1 MSLQGGFFGPKNA
14 SMPCAQ
20 SALTAGAWK
29 ITLVEARVIVGD
41 GQIDL
46 PCMFTTIIAERRR
59 VAEVA
64 RHHVVG

>member
-1 MSLQGGFFGPKNA
+1 
-14 SMPCAQ
+14 MPCAQ